1 APRRVLFNS
10 QGSEWHCRAVPV
22 KPDGCTLP
30 FCAADAA
37 WLFLS
42 RISVARR
49 RWFVIMRAM
58 RLFNIAKGP
67 GFLALKPQDIG
78 FGTIKSF
85 IDAAMARLR

>member
-1 APRRVLFNS
+1 
-10 QGSEWHCRAVPV
+10 
-22 KPDGCTLP
+22 
-30 FCAADAA
+30 
-37 WLFLS
+37 
-42 RISVARR
+42 
-49 RWFVIMRAM
+49 M